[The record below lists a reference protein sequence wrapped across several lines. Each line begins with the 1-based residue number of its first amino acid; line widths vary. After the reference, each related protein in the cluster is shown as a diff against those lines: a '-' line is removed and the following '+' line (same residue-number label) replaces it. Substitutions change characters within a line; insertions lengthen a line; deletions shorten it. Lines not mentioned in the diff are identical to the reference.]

1 MAVESKPLFHPEVL
15 RQQVRAFNLPER
27 VSAWQHK
34 LQHWA
39 DLITSGRADALKE
52 SELLPDFLTDIFCGL
67 LGYTGPA
74 GVSGVAADASRRH
87 ISADQSA
94 PTDVGGYYTLSR
106 ERHVEVDGEFADA
119 VLGRF
124 QNHKAQFIA
133 VLEGKGTRDPLERP
147 FAGRRMSA
155 VDQAYR
161 YAINLSCDWII
172 VTSMRE
178 TRLYYKG
185 AHQRTYERFETVRL
199 AADEALLKRFVFL
212 LGVERVVSAHRECH
226 LYELLR
232 ASETVGRALTNQF
245 YALYADIRQ
254 RVLTRLC
261 RENAAV
267 APPEILRCTQK
278 LLDRV
283 LFCAFCEDRG
293 LLPAE
298 SLKRA
303 FEHRDPYN
311 PHLLW
316 HNFRGLFRAID
327 EGNAGLNIPA
337 YNGGLF
343 ALDPALDALQVP
355 DEVCAHF
362 KELGD
367 YDYRPAREVAD
378 AAEGTAVRSVID
390 VDILGHIFEQSI
402 TDLERLRQ
410 NLETGDGA
418 RTFLSAAMSETTT
431 TVVLPVP
438 PKGETPV
445 VGSTAAPALTATPCT
460 EPIAADKNVRA
471 PQKADPAP
479 GRRRKQE
486 GAVYTPPF
494 ITRYLVEQALG
505 GVLKDRFETLRR
517 QHEAEAAGTARKAL
531 ADPNA
536 YDLAA
541 LNEPQRKALIRFWEA
556 WQEELKRL
564 RILDPACGSGAILI
578 EAFNQLHA
586 VYDLSNARLEELRG
600 QRTLFD
606 LDRQILQNNLYG
618 VDLNAEAIQ
627 ICQLSLWIKTAARGK
642 QLTSLDHTIREGNS
656 VISDPAV
663 HPKAFDWQAAFPEVF
678 AQGGFD
684 VVVGNPPYIRQELLA
699 PFKPYWEQRFKAY
712 HGVADIFVYFFEQ
725 GVEVLRPGGS
735 LAFIT
740 SGSWVRG
747 NFGAPLRRFLSANAK
762 MESMVD
768 FGEFQPF
775 EDVEMIRP
783 SMTVLSKDKPGGEM
797 RLFKWLTSGRPPE
810 ALSDE
815 ITKAPTIRNDRL
827 AEAAWELDADHVF
840 QLRAKLVAWKYS
852 VLKEYT
858 KGQIL
863 YGIKTGLNEVFVIS
877 RQQRDELVAADARS
891 AEIIKPFIQG
901 THLRPWYV
909 EDSSEFLIFSRRGIR
924 IEDFPAV
931 HDYLGQFRAQLEPK
945 PPSWNAEQKW
955 PGRKAGAYQWYE
967 LQDTVDYWEAF
978 EQPKIVWPDI
988 SKLPRFSM
996 DTQSRY
1002 LGNTGYV
1009 IPGGDY
1015 YLLGI
1020 LSSWATWFFISK
1032 TAQPL
1037 RLRGDRWQYRLIA
1050 QFMEEVP
1057 IPDAPEPERD
1067 AIANLARKCGTL
1079 GQERYQAQIN
1089 FHCRLFQAF
1098 SGGHPGPL
1106 NQKAEAWWDHSLNE
1120 LGDALKQSFKLPTNP
1135 MKNPRLADE
1144 WEPYLQEK
1152 QKENARLT
1160 LALADAETELNDR
1173 VYRLFN
1179 LTADEIKLLQKE
1191 VEH

>member
-15 RQQVRAFNLPER
+15 RQQVRSFNLPDQTA
-27 VSAWQHK
+27 AWQPK

-39 DLITSGRADALKE
+39 ELITSGRADAFKE

-74 GVSGVAADASRRH
+74 EGADTYS
-87 ISADQSA
+87 I
-94 PTDVGGYYTLSR
+94 SR

-124 QNHKAQFIA
+124 QKDKEQFIA
-133 VLEGKGTRDPLERP
+133 VLEGKGTRDPLDRP

-155 VDQAYR
+155 VDQAYH
-161 YAINLSCDWII
+161 YAINLPCDWII

-185 AHQRTYERFETVRL
+185 AHQQTYERFETFRL

-212 LGVERVVSAHRECH
+212 LGAERVVPAHRECH

-232 ASETVGRALTNQF
+232 ASETVGRTLTNQF

-261 RENAAV
+261 RENATV

-311 PHLLW
+311 PHPLW
-316 HNFRGLFRAID
+316 LNFRGLFHAID

-410 NLETGDGA
+410 SLEQP
-418 RTFLSAAMSETTT
+418 RS
-431 TVVLPVP
+431 VVGQCVSPAN
-438 PKGETPV
+438 PV
-445 VGSTAAPALTATPCT
+445 VGQCVSPALVGGV
-460 EPIAADKNVRA
+460 AAKEETGETHCPTTV
-471 PQKADPAP
+471 

-486 GAVYTPPF
+486 GAVYTPAF

-505 GVLKDRFETLRR
+505 GVLKTRFETLHR
-517 QHEAEAAGTARKAL
+517 QHEAEAAGTARKTL

-541 LNEPQRKALIRFWEA
+541 LNDPQRKALIRFWEA

-578 EAFNQLHA
+578 EAFNQLHT

-606 LDRQILQNNLYG
+606 LDRQILQHNLYG
-618 VDLNAEAIQ
+618 VDLNEEAIQ

-684 VVVGNPPYIRQELLA
+684 VVVGNPPYIRQELLS
-699 PFKPYWEQRFKAY
+699 PFKPWLKTHYEVF
-712 HGVADIFVYFFEQ
+712 HGMADLYVYFYEL
-725 GVEVLRPGGS
+725 GVKLLKPGG
-735 LAFIT
+735 LLCFIVT
-740 SGSWVRG
+740 NKWMKAGYG
-747 NFGAPLRRFLSANAK
+747 EPLRRFFSEKAWVR
-762 MESMVD
+762 SVVD
-768 FGEFQPF
+768 FGHAKQIF
-775 EDVEMIRP
+775 EEVDVFP
-783 SMTVLSKDKPGGEM
+783 SIILVEKPNEAPKPKTA
-797 RLFKWLTSGRPPE
+797 RLCT
-810 ALSDE
+810 
-815 ITKAPTIRNDRL
+815 
-827 AEAAWELDADHVF
+827 
-840 QLRAKLVAWKYS
+840 
-852 VLKEYT
+852 
-858 KGQIL
+858 
-863 YGIKTGLNEVFVIS
+863 IS
-877 RQQRDELVAADARS
+877 R
-891 AEIIKPFIQG
+891 
-901 THLRPWYV
+901 T
-909 EDSSEFLIFSRRGIR
+909 
-924 IEDFPAV
+924 
-931 HDYLGQFRAQLEPK
+931 
-945 PPSWNAEQKW
+945 
-955 PGRKAGAYQWYE
+955 
-967 LQDTVDYWEAF
+967 
-978 EQPKIVWPDI
+978 
-988 SKLPRFSM
+988 
-996 DTQSRY
+996 
-1002 LGNTGYV
+1002 
-1009 IPGGDY
+1009 
-1015 YLLGI
+1015 
-1020 LSSWATWFFISK
+1020 
-1032 TAQPL
+1032 
-1037 RLRGDRWQYRLIA
+1037 
-1050 QFMEEVP
+1050 
-1057 IPDAPEPERD
+1057 
-1067 AIANLARKCGTL
+1067 
-1079 GQERYQAQIN
+1079 
-1089 FHCRLFQAF
+1089 
-1098 SGGHPGPL
+1098 
-1106 NQKAEAWWDHSLNE
+1106 
-1120 LGDALKQSFKLPTNP
+1120 
-1135 MKNPRLADE
+1135 
-1144 WEPYLQEK
+1144 
-1152 QKENARLT
+1152 
-1160 LALADAETELNDR
+1160 
-1173 VYRLFN
+1173 
-1179 LTADEIKLLQKE
+1179 
-1191 VEH
+1191 

>member
-15 RQQVRAFNLPER
+15 RQQVRSFAFPDQAA
-27 VSAWQHK
+27 AWQPK

-39 DLITSGRADALKE
+39 DLITSGRADAFKE

-74 GVSGVAADASRRH
+74 EAAD
-87 ISADQSA
+87 
-94 PTDVGGYYTLSR
+94 TYTLSR

-124 QNHKAQFIA
+124 QKDKDQFIA

-161 YAINLSCDWII
+161 YAINLPCDWII

-185 AHQRTYERFETVRL
+185 AHQQAYERFETVRL

-212 LGVERVVSAHRECH
+212 LGAERVVPAHRECH

-254 RVLTRLC
+254 RVLSRLC
-261 RENAAV
+261 RENSTI

-298 SLKRA
+298 SLKHA
-303 FEHRDPYN
+303 FAHRDPYN
-311 PHLLW
+311 PHPVW
-316 HNFRGLFRAID
+316 QNFLGLFRAID

-343 ALDPALDALQVP
+343 ALDSALDALHVP

-402 TDLERLRQ
+402 TDLERLRES
-410 NLETGDGA
+410 LEQPRRLVGQWGPPA
-418 RTFLSAAMSETTT
+418 LVGGVAAEEKAGGTHCPT
-431 TVVLPVP
+431 TV
-438 PKGETPV
+438 
-445 VGSTAAPALTATPCT
+445 
-460 EPIAADKNVRA
+460 
-471 PQKADPAP
+471 

-486 GAVYTPPF
+486 GAVYTPAF

-505 GVLKDRFETLRR
+505 GVLKARFETLRR
-517 QHEAEAAGTARKAL
+517 QYESEAAGTARKTL

-536 YDLAA
+536 YDLSA
-541 LNEPQRKALIRFWEA
+541 LNDPQRKALIRFWEA

-578 EAFNQLHA
+578 EAFNQLHT

-684 VVVGNPPYIRQELLA
+684 VIVGNPPYIRQELLV

-725 GVEVLRPGGS
+725 GVEVLRPGGR

-740 SGSWVRG
+740 SGSWVRA

-783 SMTVLSKDKPGGEM
+783 SITALSKDAAGGEM
-797 RLFKWLTSGRPPE
+797 RLFKWLTAGRPPE

-815 ITKAPTIRNDRL
+815 IAIAPTVRNDRL
-827 AEAAWELDADHVF
+827 GEAAWELEADHVL
-840 QLRAKLVAWKYS
+840 QLLAKLVEGNYRT
-852 VLKEYT
+852 LNDYT
-858 KGQIL
+858 RGQIL
-863 YGIKTGLNEVFVIS
+863 YGVKTGLNEVFVIS
-877 RQQRDELVAADARS
+877 RQQRDTLIAADARS
-891 AEIIKPFIQG
+891 AEIIKPFVQG

-909 EDSSEFLIFSRRGIR
+909 EDSSEFLIFARRGVR
-924 IEDFPAV
+924 VEDFPAV

-945 PPSWNAEQKW
+945 PPSWNGEQSW

-988 SKLPRFSM
+988 SKLSRFSM

-1057 IPDAPEPERD
+1057 IPDAPQLERE
-1067 AIANLARKCGTL
+1067 AIANLARTCSTL
-1079 GQERYQAQIN
+1079 GQARYQSQIN
-1089 FHCRLFQAF
+1089 FHRRLFQAF

-1106 NQKAEAWWDHSLNE
+1106 NQKAEAWWELSLNQ

-1144 WEPYLQEK
+1144 WEPYLHEK
-1152 QKENARLT
+1152 RDENTRLT
-1160 LALADAETELNDR
+1160 GALAEAEAELNDR
-1173 VYRLFN
+1173 VYRLFS
-1179 LTADEIKLLQKE
+1179 LTPGEVKLLQKE